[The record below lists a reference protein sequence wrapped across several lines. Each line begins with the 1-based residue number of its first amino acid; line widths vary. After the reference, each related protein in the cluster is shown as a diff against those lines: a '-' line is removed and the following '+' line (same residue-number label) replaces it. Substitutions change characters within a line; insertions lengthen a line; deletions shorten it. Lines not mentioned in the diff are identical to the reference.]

1 MRRNRLLLFLVTPD
15 YWRLTQHAPGGISVC
30 PPKSLSLM
38 LLCFSLTHRRIH
50 KTHTYSLSVLLPPF
64 LLIKHGPTVHPYL
77 HFFPLS
83 LKKKIILFLFSN
95 QVFANGST
103 WACMSA
109 LVSLYICVHVWA
121 DVRLR
126 QSCMLVPDS
135 SIEIWDKLEITKE
148 LCVKTYSAYK
158 LNN

>member
-38 LLCFSLTHRRIH
+38 LLCFSLTQRRTH

-83 LKKKIILFLFSN
+83 FKKRYYSISFSN
-95 QVFANGST
+95 QVFPKGST

-126 QSCMLVPDS
+126 QSSMLVPDS

-148 LCVKTYSAYK
+148 LCVKT
-158 LNN
+158 